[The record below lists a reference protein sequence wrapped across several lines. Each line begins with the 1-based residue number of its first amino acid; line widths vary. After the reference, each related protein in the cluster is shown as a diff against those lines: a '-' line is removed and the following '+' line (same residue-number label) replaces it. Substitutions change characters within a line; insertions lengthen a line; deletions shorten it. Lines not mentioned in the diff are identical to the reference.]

1 MRRGN
6 LPDGGHGTVFRKL
19 SRDQRTKRRD
29 NVTWRRGGDIPQR
42 HYWMFHL
49 GTAGDVVETF

>member
-29 NVTWRRGGDIPQR
+29 NVTRRRGGDIPQR
-42 HYWMFHL
+42 HC
-49 GTAGDVVETF
+49 